1 MNKYRP
7 QMTTLTSSVSAHNVT
22 DLAFQV
28 PMQTG
33 GVISRPATFEHTIY
47 IDEELVS
54 PSEWRQELETIRSA
68 QEGDYVHLRINSA
81 GGSDVVMGAFVKA
94 IAETQAHVVG
104 HIEHMCCSAATIIF
118 LACHSYVVSDD
129 CEFMV
134 HTASLGYGGKQNNF
148 YEFSTFNNKTN
159 ERLMKKYYKDFL
171 TEDEINQ
178 ALKGA
183 DFWFDSEEVIK
194 RLENRDKVRQES
206 QIEEMKKCGCEECK
220 QTLAMIHPSS
230 VEELDLDEFMDEDFP
245 TREELETWD
254 KEDLIA
260 FILGDDIDS
269 EDNCEDIEEEEPS
282 EDKEVEDTTKPL
294 TEDVYGVF

>member
-1 MNKYRP
+1 MNKYNSQLP
-7 QMTTLTSSVSAHNVT
+7 KFKVSTPMPRVKPPKNMNVT

-68 QEGDYVHLRINSA
+68 QEGDYIHLRINSA

-148 YEFSTFNNKTN
+148 YEFSTFNNKAN

-206 QIEEMKKCGCEECK
+206 QIEEMKKCGCEDCK
-220 QTLAMIHPSS
+220 QTLAMNHPSS

-260 FILGDDIDS
+260 FILGDDINS
-269 EDNCEDIEEEEPS
+269 EDSCEDT
-282 EDKEVEDTTKPL
+282 DKEPPAKE
-294 TEDVYGVF
+294 TEFSVYDSF

>member
-1 MNKYRP
+1 MNKYHSQLPEFKIATPMPRVKP
-7 QMTTLTSSVSAHNVT
+7 PKNMNVT

-33 GVISRPATFEHTIY
+33 GVISRPIAFEHTIY

-54 PSEWRQELETIRSA
+54 PSEWRQELETIRTA
-68 QEGDYVHLRINSA
+68 QAGDTVHVRLNTV

-104 HIEHMCCSAATIIF
+104 HIEHMCCSAGTIIF

-129 CEFMV
+129 CEFMI

-148 YEFSTFNNKTN
+148 YEFSTFNNKAN
-159 ERLMKKYYKDFL
+159 ERLMRKYYKDFL
-171 TEDEINQ
+171 TEEEINQ

-183 DFWFDSEEVIK
+183 DFWFDSEEVIQ
-194 RLENRDKVRQES
+194 RLETRDKIRQES

-220 QTLAMIHPSS
+220 QTLSMIAPDS
-230 VEELDLDEFMDEDFP
+230 LDLEDFLDEDYP
-245 TREELETWD
+245 TREELETWTT
-254 KEDLIA
+254 EELIDY
-260 FILGDDIDS
+260 ILG
-269 EDNCEDIEEEEPS
+269 EDIEEDEFVPQ
-282 EDKEVEDTTKPL
+282 KESTPL
-294 TEDVYGVF
+294 TEDIYGAF

>member
-1 MNKYRP
+1 MNKYHSQLP
-7 QMTTLTSSVSAHNVT
+7 EFKITTPMPRVKPPKNMNVT

-33 GVISRPATFEHTIY
+33 GVISRPIAFEHTIY

-54 PSEWRQELETIRSA
+54 PSEWRQELETIRTA
-68 QEGDYVHLRINSA
+68 QAGDTVHVRLNTV

-104 HIEHMCCSAATIIF
+104 HIEHMCCSAGTIIF

-129 CEFMV
+129 CEFMI

-148 YEFSTFNNKTN
+148 YEFSTFNNKAN
-159 ERLMKKYYKDFL
+159 ERLMRKYYKDFL

-183 DFWFDSEEVIK
+183 DFWFDSEEVIQ
-194 RLENRDKVRQES
+194 RLETRDKIRQES

-220 QTLAMIHPSS
+220 QTLSMIAPDS
-230 VEELDLDEFMDEDFP
+230 LDLEDFLDEDYP
-245 TREELETWD
+245 TREELETWE
-254 KEDLIA
+254 KSDLID
-260 FILGDDIDS
+260 FILG
-269 EDNCEDIEEEEPS
+269 EDIEDEEPS
-282 EDKEVEDTTKPL
+282 EDKETDNEVEPL
-294 TEDVYGVF
+294 TEDVYSSF

>member
-1 MNKYRP
+1 MYKGDTMNKYRP

-148 YEFSTFNNKTN
+148 YEFSTFNNKAN

-171 TEDEINQ
+171 TEDEISQ

-194 RLENRDKVRQES
+194 RLENRDKIRQES

-220 QTLAMIHPSS
+220 QTLSMIAPDS
-230 VEELDLDEFMDEDFP
+230 LDLEDFLDEEYP
-245 TREELETWD
+245 TREELETWN
-254 KEDLIA
+254 KEDLID
-260 FILGDDIDS
+260 FILG
-269 EDNCEDIEEEEPS
+269 EDIEDDSPVNFIPVDKMLESTPTEEDIYS
-282 EDKEVEDTTKPL
+282 S
-294 TEDVYGVF
+294 F

>member
-1 MNKYRP
+1 MNKYHSQLPEFKIAKPMPRVKP
-7 QMTTLTSSVSAHNVT
+7 PKNMNVT

-33 GVISRPATFEHTIY
+33 GVISRPIAFEHTIY

-54 PSEWRQELETIRSA
+54 PSEWRQELETIRTA
-68 QEGDYVHLRINSA
+68 QAGDTVHVRLNTV

-104 HIEHMCCSAATIIF
+104 HIEHMCCSAGTIIF

-129 CEFMV
+129 CEFMI

-148 YEFSTFNNKTN
+148 YEFSTFNNKAN
-159 ERLMKKYYKDFL
+159 ERLMRKYYKDFL
-171 TEDEINQ
+171 TEEEINQ

-183 DFWFDSEEVIK
+183 DFWFDSEEVIQ
-194 RLENRDKVRQES
+194 RLETRDKIRQES

-220 QTLAMIHPSS
+220 QTLSMIAPDS
-230 VEELDLDEFMDEDFP
+230 LDLEDFLDEDYP
-245 TREELETWD
+245 TREELETWTT
-254 KEDLIA
+254 EELIDY
-260 FILGDDIDS
+260 ILG
-269 EDNCEDIEEEEPS
+269 EDIEEDEFVPQ
-282 EDKEVEDTTKPL
+282 KESTPL
-294 TEDVYGVF
+294 TEDIYGAF

>member
-1 MNKYRP
+1 MNKYNSQLPKFKIATPMPRVKP
-7 QMTTLTSSVSAHNVT
+7 PKSMNVT

-148 YEFSTFNNKTN
+148 YEFSTFNNKAN
-159 ERLMKKYYKDFL
+159 ERLMRKYYKDFL

-183 DFWFDSEEVIK
+183 DFWFDSEEVIQ
-194 RLENRDKVRQES
+194 RLEARDKIRQES

-220 QTLAMIHPSS
+220 QTLSMIAPDS
-230 VEELDLDEFMDEDFP
+230 LDLEDFLDEDYP
-245 TREELETWD
+245 TREELETWE
-254 KEDLIA
+254 KSDLID
-260 FILGDDIDS
+260 FILGEDIEDEDS
-269 EDNCEDIEEEEPS
+269 EDSVIPVDVTLPCTQTE
-282 EDKEVEDTTKPL
+282 
-294 TEDVYGVF
+294 EDVYSSF

>member
-148 YEFSTFNNKTN
+148 YEFSTFNNKAN
-159 ERLMKKYYKDFL
+159 ERLMRKYYKDFL

-183 DFWFDSEEVIK
+183 DFWFDSEEVIQ
-194 RLENRDKVRQES
+194 RLEARDKIRQES

-220 QTLAMIHPSS
+220 QALSMIAPDS
-230 VEELDLDEFMDEDFP
+230 LDLEDFLDGDYP
-245 TREELETWD
+245 TREELETWE
-254 KEDLIA
+254 KSDLID
-260 FILGDDIDS
+260 FILG
-269 EDNCEDIEEEEPS
+269 EDLEEEEPS
-282 EDKEVEDTTKPL
+282 EDKDVDCATDLL
-294 TEDVYGVF
+294 TEDVYSSF

>member
-1 MNKYRP
+1 MNKYHSQLPEFKIATPMP
-7 QMTTLTSSVSAHNVT
+7 QVKLPKTMNVT

-94 IAETQAHVVG
+94 IAETKAHVVG

-148 YEFSTFNNKTN
+148 YEFSTFNNKAN
-159 ERLMKKYYKDFL
+159 ERLMRKYYKDFL

-194 RLENRDKVRQES
+194 RLENRDKIRQES
-206 QIEEMKKCGCEECK
+206 QIEDMKACGCDECK
-220 QTLAMIHPSS
+220 QSLA
-230 VEELDLDEFMDEDFP
+230 FMNPESLNLEDFVDEDFP
-245 TREELETWD
+245 TREELETWTT
-254 KEDLIA
+254 EELID
-260 FILGDDIDS
+260 FILG
-269 EDNCEDIEEEEPS
+269 EDIEEESS
-282 EDKEVEDTTKPL
+282 EAKETGNEVELL
-294 TEDVYGVF
+294 TEDIYGAF

>member
-1 MNKYRP
+1 MNKYHSQLPEFKIATPMPRVKP
-7 QMTTLTSSVSAHNVT
+7 PKNMNVT

-33 GVISRPATFEHTIY
+33 GVISRPVAFEHTIY

-54 PSEWRQELETIRSA
+54 PSEWRQELETIRTA
-68 QEGDYVHLRINSA
+68 QAGDTVHVRLNTV

-104 HIEHMCCSAATIIF
+104 HIEHMCCSAGTIIF

-129 CEFMV
+129 CEFMI

-148 YEFSTFNNKTN
+148 YEFSTFNNKAN
-159 ERLMKKYYKDFL
+159 ERLMRKYYKDFL
-171 TEDEINQ
+171 TEEEINQ

-194 RLENRDKVRQES
+194 RLENRDKIRQES

-220 QTLAMIHPSS
+220 QTLSTIAPDSL
-230 VEELDLDEFMDEDFP
+230 ELEDFLDEDYP
-245 TREELETWD
+245 TREELETWE
-254 KEDLIA
+254 KSDLID
-260 FILGDDIDS
+260 FILG
-269 EDNCEDIEEEEPS
+269 EDIEEDEFVPQKESTPLA
-282 EDKEVEDTTKPL
+282 EDI
-294 TEDVYGVF
+294 YGAF

>member
-7 QMTTLTSSVSAHNVT
+7 QMTTLASSIPTRNVT
-22 DLAFQV
+22 DLAFQI

-148 YEFSTFNNKTN
+148 YEFSTFNNKAN

-171 TEDEINQ
+171 TEDEISQ

-183 DFWFDSEEVIK
+183 DFWFDSEEVIQ
-194 RLENRDKVRQES
+194 RLETRDKIRQES

-220 QTLAMIHPSS
+220 QTLSMIVPDSL
-230 VEELDLDEFMDEDFP
+230 ELEDFIDEDYP
-245 TREELETWD
+245 TREELETWE
-254 KEDLIA
+254 KSDLID
-260 FILGDDIDS
+260 FILG
-269 EDNCEDIEEEEPS
+269 EDIEDDSPVNFIPV
-282 EDKEVEDTTKPL
+282 DKMLESTPTEPL
-294 TEDVYGVF
+294 TEEDVYGSF

>member
-1 MNKYRP
+1 MNKYHSQLP
-7 QMTTLTSSVSAHNVT
+7 EFKITTPMPRVKPPKNMNVT

-28 PMQTG
+28 PIHTG
-33 GVISRPATFEHTIY
+33 GVISRPIAFEHTIY

-68 QEGDYVHLRINSA
+68 QEGDYIHLRINSA

-94 IAETQAHVVG
+94 IAETQARVVG

-118 LACHSYVVSDD
+118 LACHCDVVSDD

-148 YEFSTFNNKTN
+148 YEFSTFNNKAN

-178 ALKGA
+178 AL
-183 DFWFDSEEVIK
+183 
-194 RLENRDKVRQES
+194 
-206 QIEEMKKCGCEECK
+206 
-220 QTLAMIHPSS
+220 
-230 VEELDLDEFMDEDFP
+230 
-245 TREELETWD
+245 
-254 KEDLIA
+254 
-260 FILGDDIDS
+260 
-269 EDNCEDIEEEEPS
+269 
-282 EDKEVEDTTKPL
+282 
-294 TEDVYGVF
+294 

>member
-148 YEFSTFNNKTN
+148 YEFSTFNNKAN

-171 TEDEINQ
+171 TEDEISQ

-194 RLENRDKVRQES
+194 RLENRDKIRQES

-220 QTLAMIHPSS
+220 QTLSMIAPDS
-230 VEELDLDEFMDEDFP
+230 LDLEDFLDEEYP
-245 TREELETWD
+245 TREELETWN
-254 KEDLIA
+254 KEDLID
-260 FILGDDIDS
+260 FILG
-269 EDNCEDIEEEEPS
+269 EDIEDDSPVNFIPVDKMLESTPTEEDIYS
-282 EDKEVEDTTKPL
+282 S
-294 TEDVYGVF
+294 F

>member
-33 GVISRPATFEHTIY
+33 GVISRPIAFEHTIY

-54 PSEWRQELETIRSA
+54 PSEWRQELETIRTA
-68 QEGDYVHLRINSA
+68 QAGDTVHVRLNTV

-104 HIEHMCCSAATIIF
+104 HIEHMCCSAGTIIF

-129 CEFMV
+129 CEFMI

-148 YEFSTFNNKTN
+148 YEFSTFNNKAN
-159 ERLMKKYYKDFL
+159 ERLMRKYYKDFL
-171 TEDEINQ
+171 TEEEIN
-178 ALKGA
+178 
-183 DFWFDSEEVIK
+183 
-194 RLENRDKVRQES
+194 
-206 QIEEMKKCGCEECK
+206 
-220 QTLAMIHPSS
+220 
-230 VEELDLDEFMDEDFP
+230 
-245 TREELETWD
+245 
-254 KEDLIA
+254 
-260 FILGDDIDS
+260 
-269 EDNCEDIEEEEPS
+269 
-282 EDKEVEDTTKPL
+282 
-294 TEDVYGVF
+294 

>member
-1 MNKYRP
+1 MNKYHSQLPEFKIATPMPRVKP
-7 QMTTLTSSVSAHNVT
+7 PKNMNVT

-33 GVISRPATFEHTIY
+33 GVISRPIAFEHTIY

-54 PSEWRQELETIRSA
+54 PSEWRQELETIRTA
-68 QEGDYVHLRINSA
+68 QAGDNILIRINTV

-104 HIEHMCCSAATIIF
+104 HIEHMCCSAGTIIF

-129 CEFMV
+129 CEFMI

-148 YEFSTFNNKTN
+148 YEFSTFNNKAN
-159 ERLMKKYYKDFL
+159 ERLMRKYYKDFL
-171 TEDEINQ
+171 TEEEINQ

-183 DFWFDSEEVIK
+183 DFWFDSEEVIQ
-194 RLENRDKVRQES
+194 RLETRDKIRQES

-220 QTLAMIHPSS
+220 QTLSMIAPDS
-230 VEELDLDEFMDEDFP
+230 LDLEDFLDEDYP
-245 TREELETWD
+245 TREELETWE
-254 KEDLIA
+254 KSYLID
-260 FILGDDIDS
+260 FILG
-269 EDNCEDIEEEEPS
+269 EDIEEDEFVPQ
-282 EDKEVEDTTKPL
+282 KELTPL
-294 TEDVYGVF
+294 TEDIYGAF

>member
-1 MNKYRP
+1 MYKGDTMNKYNSQLPKFKIATPMPRVKP
-7 QMTTLTSSVSAHNVT
+7 PKNMNVT

-33 GVISRPATFEHTIY
+33 GAISRPIAFEHTIY

-68 QEGDYVHLRINSA
+68 QEGDYVHLRINSV

-104 HIEHMCCSAATIIF
+104 HIEHMCCSAGTIIF

-129 CEFMV
+129 CEFMI

-148 YEFSTFNNKTN
+148 YEFSTFNNKAN
-159 ERLMKKYYKDFL
+159 ERLMRKYYKDFL
-171 TEDEINQ
+171 TEEEINQ

-183 DFWFDSEEVIK
+183 DFWFDSEEVIQ
-194 RLENRDKVRQES
+194 RLENRDKIRQES
-206 QIEEMKKCGCEECK
+206 QIEEMKKCGCKECK
-220 QTLAMIHPSS
+220 QTLSMIAPDS
-230 VEELDLDEFMDEDFP
+230 LDLEDFVDEDFP
-245 TREELETWD
+245 TREELETWTT
-254 KEDLIA
+254 EELIDY
-260 FILGDDIDS
+260 ILG
-269 EDNCEDIEEEEPS
+269 EDIEEDEFVPQKESTPLI
-282 EDKEVEDTTKPL
+282 EDI
-294 TEDVYGVF
+294 YGAF

>member
-1 MNKYRP
+1 MNKYHSQLP
-7 QMTTLTSSVSAHNVT
+7 EFKITTPMPRVKPPKNMNVT

-68 QEGDYVHLRINSA
+68 QEGDYIHLRINSA

-148 YEFSTFNNKTN
+148 YEFSTFNNKAN
-159 ERLMKKYYKDFL
+159 ERLMRKYYKDFL
-171 TEDEINQ
+171 TEEEINQ

-183 DFWFDSEEVIK
+183 DFWFDSEEVIQ
-194 RLENRDKVRQES
+194 RLETRDNIRQES

-220 QTLAMIHPSS
+220 QTLSMIVPDS
-230 VEELDLDEFMDEDFP
+230 LDLEDFVDEDFP
-245 TREELETWD
+245 TREELETWTT
-254 KEDLIA
+254 EELIDY
-260 FILGDDIDS
+260 ILG
-269 EDNCEDIEEEEPS
+269 EDIEEDSENGVIPVDVTLSCTPTEE
-282 EDKEVEDTTKPL
+282 
-294 TEDVYGVF
+294 EDVYGAY

>member
-1 MNKYRP
+1 MNKYHSQLP
-7 QMTTLTSSVSAHNVT
+7 EFKITTPMPRVKPPKNMNVT

-68 QEGDYVHLRINSA
+68 QEGDYVHLRINST

-148 YEFSTFNNKTN
+148 YEFSTFNNKAN

-183 DFWFDSEEVIK
+183 DFWFDSEEVIQ
-194 RLENRDKVRQES
+194 RLETRDKIRQES

-220 QTLAMIHPSS
+220 QTLSMIAPDS
-230 VEELDLDEFMDEDFP
+230 LDLEDFLDEDYP
-245 TREELETWD
+245 TREELETW
-254 KEDLIA
+254 ERSALID
-260 FILGDDIDS
+260 FILG
-269 EDNCEDIEEEEPS
+269 EDIEEDS
-282 EDKEVEDTTKPL
+282 ENGVIPVDL
-294 TEDVYGVF
+294 TLSCTPTDEDVYGAY

>member
-1 MNKYRP
+1 
-7 QMTTLTSSVSAHNVT
+7 
-22 DLAFQV
+22 
-28 PMQTG
+28 
-33 GVISRPATFEHTIY
+33 
-47 IDEELVS
+47 
-54 PSEWRQELETIRSA
+54 
-68 QEGDYVHLRINSA
+68 
-81 GGSDVVMGAFVKA
+81 MGAFVKA

-148 YEFSTFNNKTN
+148 YEFSTFNNKAN

-171 TEDEINQ
+171 TEDEISQ

-194 RLENRDKVRQES
+194 RLENRDKIRQES

-220 QTLAMIHPSS
+220 QTLSMIAPDS
-230 VEELDLDEFMDEDFP
+230 LDLEDFLDEDYP
-245 TREELETWD
+245 TREELETWE
-254 KEDLIA
+254 KSDLID
-260 FILGDDIDS
+260 FILGDDINS
-269 EDNCEDIEEEEPS
+269 EGSCEDT
-282 EDKEVEDTTKPL
+282 DKEPPAKE
-294 TEDVYGVF
+294 TEFSVYDSF

>member
-1 MNKYRP
+1 MNKYHSQLPEFKIATPMPRVKP
-7 QMTTLTSSVSAHNVT
+7 PKNMNVT

-33 GVISRPATFEHTIY
+33 GVISRPIAFEHTIY

-54 PSEWRQELETIRSA
+54 PSEWRQELETIRTA
-68 QEGDYVHLRINSA
+68 QAGDNILIRINTV

-104 HIEHMCCSAATIIF
+104 HIEHMCCSAGTIIF

-129 CEFMV
+129 CEFMI

-148 YEFSTFNNKTN
+148 YEFSTFNNKAN
-159 ERLMKKYYKDFL
+159 ERLMRKYYKDFL
-171 TEDEINQ
+171 TEEEINQ

-183 DFWFDSEEVIK
+183 DFWFDSEEVIQ
-194 RLENRDKVRQES
+194 RLETRDKIRQES

-220 QTLAMIHPSS
+220 QTLSMIAPDS
-230 VEELDLDEFMDEDFP
+230 LDLEDFLDEDYP
-245 TREELETWD
+245 TREELETWE
-254 KEDLIA
+254 KSDLID
-260 FILGDDIDS
+260 FILG
-269 EDNCEDIEEEEPS
+269 EDIEEDEFVPQ
-282 EDKEVEDTTKPL
+282 KESTPL
-294 TEDVYGVF
+294 TEDIYGAF

>member
-1 MNKYRP
+1 MNKYHSQLPEFKIATPMPRVKP
-7 QMTTLTSSVSAHNVT
+7 PKNMNVT

-68 QEGDYVHLRINSA
+68 QEGDYIHLRINSA

-148 YEFSTFNNKTN
+148 YEFSTFNNIAN
-159 ERLMKKYYKDFL
+159 ERLMRKYYKDFL
-171 TEDEINQ
+171 TEEEINQ

-183 DFWFDSEEVIK
+183 DFWFDSEEVIQ
-194 RLENRDKVRQES
+194 RLETRDKIRQES

-220 QTLAMIHPSS
+220 QTLSMIAPDS
-230 VEELDLDEFMDEDFP
+230 LDLEDSLDEDYP
-245 TREELETWD
+245 TREELETWE
-254 KEDLIA
+254 KSDLID
-260 FILGDDIDS
+260 FILGEDIEDEDS
-269 EDNCEDIEEEEPS
+269 EDSVIPIDVTLPCTQTE
-282 EDKEVEDTTKPL
+282 
-294 TEDVYGVF
+294 EDVYSSF

>member
-1 MNKYRP
+1 MNKYNSQLP
-7 QMTTLTSSVSAHNVT
+7 KFKVSTPMPRVKPPKNMNVT

-68 QEGDYVHLRINSA
+68 QEGDYIHLRINSA

-148 YEFSTFNNKTN
+148 YEFSTFNNKAN

-171 TEDEINQ
+171 TEDEISQ

-183 DFWFDSEEVIK
+183 DFWFDAEEVIQ
-194 RLENRDKVRQES
+194 RLETRDKIRQES

-220 QTLAMIHPSS
+220 QTLSTIAHDSL
-230 VEELDLDEFMDEDFP
+230 ELEDFIDEDYP
-245 TREELETWD
+245 TREELETWE
-254 KEDLIA
+254 KSDLID
-260 FILGDDIDS
+260 FILG
-269 EDNCEDIEEEEPS
+269 EDIEEDS
-282 EDKEVEDTTKPL
+282 ENGVIPVDVTLSCTPTE
-294 TEDVYGVF
+294 EDVYGSF

>member
-1 MNKYRP
+1 MNKYHSQLPEFKIATPMPRVKP
-7 QMTTLTSSVSAHNVT
+7 PKNMNVT

-54 PSEWRQELETIRSA
+54 PSEWRQELETIRTA
-68 QEGDYVHLRINSA
+68 QAGDTVHVRLNTV

-104 HIEHMCCSAATIIF
+104 HIEHMCCSAGTIIF

-129 CEFMV
+129 CEFMI

-148 YEFSTFNNKTN
+148 YEFSTFNNKAN
-159 ERLMKKYYKDFL
+159 ERLMRKYYKDFL
-171 TEDEINQ
+171 TEEEINQ

-183 DFWFDSEEVIK
+183 DFWFDSEEVIQ
-194 RLENRDKVRQES
+194 RLENRDKIRQES

-220 QTLAMIHPSS
+220 QTLSMIAPDS
-230 VEELDLDEFMDEDFP
+230 LDLEDFLDEDYP
-245 TREELETWD
+245 TREELETW
-254 KEDLIA
+254 ERSALID
-260 FILGDDIDS
+260 FILG
-269 EDNCEDIEEEEPS
+269 EDIEEDS
-282 EDKEVEDTTKPL
+282 ENGVIPVDVTLSCTPTE
-294 TEDVYGVF
+294 EDVYGAY

>member
-148 YEFSTFNNKTN
+148 YEFSTFNNKAN

-171 TEDEINQ
+171 TEDEISQ

-194 RLENRDKVRQES
+194 RLENRDKIRQES

-220 QTLAMIHPSS
+220 QTLSMIVPDSL
-230 VEELDLDEFMDEDFP
+230 ELEDFIDEDYP
-245 TREELETWD
+245 TREELETWE
-254 KEDLIA
+254 KSDLID
-260 FILGDDIDS
+260 FILG
-269 EDNCEDIEEEEPS
+269 EDIEEEDS
-282 EDKEVEDTTKPL
+282 EDSVIPVDVTLPCTQTE
-294 TEDVYGVF
+294 EDVYSSF

>member
-1 MNKYRP
+1 MNKYHSQLPEFKIATPMPRVKP
-7 QMTTLTSSVSAHNVT
+7 PKNMNVT

-68 QEGDYVHLRINSA
+68 QEGDYIHLRINSA

-148 YEFSTFNNKTN
+148 YEFSTFNNKAN

-220 QTLAMIHPSS
+220 QTLSMIAPDS
-230 VEELDLDEFMDEDFP
+230 LDLEDFLDEDYP
-245 TREELETWD
+245 TREELETWTN
-254 KEDLIA
+254 EELIS
-260 FILGDDIDS
+260 FILG
-269 EDNCEDIEEEEPS
+269 EDIEEEDS
-282 EDKEVEDTTKPL
+282 EDSVIPVDVTLPCTQTEEDI
-294 TEDVYGVF
+294 YSSF

>member
-148 YEFSTFNNKTN
+148 YEFSTFNNKAN
-159 ERLMKKYYKDFL
+159 ERLMRKYYKDFL

-183 DFWFDSEEVIK
+183 DFWFDSEEVIQ
-194 RLENRDKVRQES
+194 RLEARDKIRQES

-220 QTLAMIHPSS
+220 QTLSMIAPDS
-230 VEELDLDEFMDEDFP
+230 LDLEDFIDEDYP
-245 TREELETWD
+245 TREELETWTN
-254 KEDLIA
+254 EELIS
-260 FILGDDIDS
+260 FILG
-269 EDNCEDIEEEEPS
+269 
-282 EDKEVEDTTKPL
+282 
-294 TEDVYGVF
+294 EDVEGYAADTVAELASVDSDLFEQY

>member
-1 MNKYRP
+1 MNKYHSQLP
-7 QMTTLTSSVSAHNVT
+7 EFKITTPMPRVKPPKNMNVT

-33 GVISRPATFEHTIY
+33 GVISRPIAFEHTIY

-54 PSEWRQELETIRSA
+54 PSEWRQELETIRTA
-68 QEGDYVHLRINSA
+68 QAGDTVHVRLNTV

-104 HIEHMCCSAATIIF
+104 HIEHMCCSAGTIIF

-129 CEFMV
+129 CEFMI

-148 YEFSTFNNKTN
+148 YEFSTFNNKAN
-159 ERLMKKYYKDFL
+159 ERLMRKYYKDFL
-171 TEDEINQ
+171 TEEEINQ

-183 DFWFDSEEVIK
+183 DFWFDSEEVIQ
-194 RLENRDKVRQES
+194 RLETRDKIRQES

-220 QTLAMIHPSS
+220 QTLSMIAPDS
-230 VEELDLDEFMDEDFP
+230 LDLEDFLDEDYP
-245 TREELETWD
+245 TREELETWTT
-254 KEDLIA
+254 EELIDY
-260 FILGDDIDS
+260 ILG
-269 EDNCEDIEEEEPS
+269 EDIEEDEFVPQ
-282 EDKEVEDTTKPL
+282 KESTPL
-294 TEDVYGVF
+294 TEDIYGAF

>member
-7 QMTTLTSSVSAHNVT
+7 QMTTLASSIPTRNVT

-94 IAETQAHVVG
+94 IVETQAHVVG

-171 TEDEINQ
+171 TEDEISQ

-245 TREELETWD
+245 TREELETWE

-269 EDNCEDIEEEEPS
+269 EDKS
-282 EDKEVEDTTKPL
+282 EEDTREEQPAKE
-294 TEDVYGVF
+294 TEFSVYDSF

>member
-1 MNKYRP
+1 MNKYHSQLPEFKIATPMPRVKP
-7 QMTTLTSSVSAHNVT
+7 PKNMNVT

-33 GVISRPATFEHTIY
+33 GVISRPIAFEHTIY

-54 PSEWRQELETIRSA
+54 PSEWRQELETIRTA
-68 QEGDYVHLRINSA
+68 QAGDTVHVRLNTV

-104 HIEHMCCSAATIIF
+104 HIEHMCCSAGTIIF

-129 CEFMV
+129 CEFMI

-148 YEFSTFNNKTN
+148 YEFSTFNNKAN
-159 ERLMKKYYKDFL
+159 ERLMRKYYKDFL
-171 TEDEINQ
+171 TEEEINQ

-183 DFWFDSEEVIK
+183 DFWFDSEEVIQ
-194 RLENRDKVRQES
+194 RLETRDKIRQES

-220 QTLAMIHPSS
+220 QTLSMIAPDSIDL
-230 VEELDLDEFMDEDFP
+230 EDFLDEDYP
-245 TREELETWD
+245 TREELETWTT
-254 KEDLIA
+254 EELIDY
-260 FILGDDIDS
+260 ILG
-269 EDNCEDIEEEEPS
+269 EDIEEDEFVPQ
-282 EDKEVEDTTKPL
+282 KESTPL
-294 TEDVYGVF
+294 TEDIYGAF

>member
-1 MNKYRP
+1 MNKYHSQLPEFKIATPMPRVKP
-7 QMTTLTSSVSAHNVT
+7 PKNMNVT

-33 GVISRPATFEHTIY
+33 GVISRPIAFEHTIY

-54 PSEWRQELETIRSA
+54 PSEWRQELETIRTA
-68 QEGDYVHLRINSA
+68 QAGDNILIRINTV

-104 HIEHMCCSAATIIF
+104 HIEHMCCSAGTIIF

-129 CEFMV
+129 CEFMI

-148 YEFSTFNNKTN
+148 YEFSTFNNKAN
-159 ERLMKKYYKDFL
+159 ERLMRKYYKDFL
-171 TEDEINQ
+171 TEEEINQ

-183 DFWFDSEEVIK
+183 DFWFDSEEVIQ
-194 RLENRDKVRQES
+194 RLETRDKIRQES

-220 QTLAMIHPSS
+220 QTLSMIAPDS
-230 VEELDLDEFMDEDFP
+230 LDLEDFLDEDYP
-245 TREELETWD
+245 TREELETWTT
-254 KEDLIA
+254 EDLID
-260 FILGDDIDS
+260 FILG
-269 EDNCEDIEEEEPS
+269 EDIEEDEFVPQ
-282 EDKEVEDTTKPL
+282 KESTPL
-294 TEDVYGVF
+294 TEDIYGAF

>member
-1 MNKYRP
+1 MNKYHSQLP
-7 QMTTLTSSVSAHNVT
+7 EFKITTPMPRVKPPKNMNVT

-33 GVISRPATFEHTIY
+33 GVISRPIAFEHTIY

-54 PSEWRQELETIRSA
+54 PSEWRQELETIRTA
-68 QEGDYVHLRINSA
+68 QAGDTVHVRLNTV

-104 HIEHMCCSAATIIF
+104 HIEHMCCSAGTIIF

-129 CEFMV
+129 CEFMI

-148 YEFSTFNNKTN
+148 YEFSTFNNKAN
-159 ERLMKKYYKDFL
+159 ERLMRKYYKDFL
-171 TEDEINQ
+171 TEEEINQ

-183 DFWFDSEEVIK
+183 DFWFDSEEVIQ
-194 RLENRDKVRQES
+194 RLETRDKIRQES

-220 QTLAMIHPSS
+220 QTLSMIAPDS
-230 VEELDLDEFMDEDFP
+230 LDLEDFLDEDYP
-245 TREELETWD
+245 TRDELETWE
-254 KEDLIA
+254 KSDLID
-260 FILGDDIDS
+260 FIL
-269 EDNCEDIEEEEPS
+269 CKDIEEDS
-282 EDKEVEDTTKPL
+282 ENGIIPVDVTLSCTPTE
-294 TEDVYGVF
+294 EDVYGAY

>member
-1 MNKYRP
+1 MNKYHSQLPEFKIATPMPRVKP
-7 QMTTLTSSVSAHNVT
+7 PKNMNVT

-33 GVISRPATFEHTIY
+33 GVISRPIAFEHTIY

-54 PSEWRQELETIRSA
+54 PSEWRQELETIRTA
-68 QEGDYVHLRINSA
+68 QAGDNILIRINTV

-104 HIEHMCCSAATIIF
+104 HIEHMCCSAGTIIF

-129 CEFMV
+129 CEFMI

-148 YEFSTFNNKTN
+148 YEFSTFNNKAN
-159 ERLMKKYYKDFL
+159 ERLMRKYYKDFL
-171 TEDEINQ
+171 TEEEINQ

-183 DFWFDSEEVIK
+183 DFWFDSEEVIQ
-194 RLENRDKVRQES
+194 RLETRDKIRQES

-220 QTLAMIHPSS
+220 QTLSMIAPDS
-230 VEELDLDEFMDEDFP
+230 LDLEDFLDEDYP
-245 TREELETWD
+245 TREELETWTT
-254 KEDLIA
+254 EELIDY
-260 FILGDDIDS
+260 ILG
-269 EDNCEDIEEEEPS
+269 EDIEEDEFVPQ
-282 EDKEVEDTTKPL
+282 KESTPL
-294 TEDVYGVF
+294 TEDIYGAF